1 MAHHSVERAVL
12 GNVFATKR
20 THRSVLR
27 NMMVVTFEAAVSGSR
42 LGVTA
47 DINLLGERREITQ
60 IMRPSDDVTLRA
72 VDPSG
77 RIQAMTMFTV
87 AQNRLR

>member
-1 MAHHSVERAVL
+1 MAHHSIERAVL

-60 IMRPSDDVTLRA
+60 IMRL
-72 VDPSG
+72 G
-77 RIQAMTMFTV
+77 
-87 AQNRLR
+87 

>member
-1 MAHHSVERAVL
+1 ML

-87 AQNRLR
+87 VQNRLR